1 MYARFCLCP
10 PRVESLFP
18 QVLLKSYNQIP
29 LALPGQSPWGIP
41 VPLLGPQ
48 ARSLTCSSKPSQQ
61 WENFFCIIVLH
72 FVGYPPAGYRIW
84 FYHDCAPP
92 TISCSFFFVFGHGVS
107 FFGRFQSPPVCG
119 CSTSSCDFGAFAG
132 GDEQNLILL
141 HLETEALDMLPFTCR
156 SLFGCDSQR
165 PSPIWVWFQV
175 CLFNFSACLLV
186 MTLSSIWLSIHVK
199 YYSSENRISVSN
211 TKFNSDSLP
220 ACLVTKMYP
229 VLCNPMD
236 CSLPGSSVHRFP
248 RQKYGNALPYPRNLP
263 DPGSN
268 LTCLHLLHWKP
279 DSLPLA
285 TIPQKRKLVLNKDF
299 SKYKQRT
306 ISTWKGVQHH

>member
-1 MYARFCLCP
+1 M
-10 PRVESLFP
+10 
-18 QVLLKSYNQIP
+18 
-29 LALPGQSPWGIP
+29 
-41 VPLLGPQ
+41 
-48 ARSLTCSSKPSQQ
+48 
-61 WENFFCIIVLH
+61 
-72 FVGYPPAGYRIW
+72 GYPAGEHGIW
-84 FYHDCAPP
+84 FYCDCAPP
-92 TISCSFFFVFGHGVS
+92 TISCSFCFVFGHGVS

-119 CSTSSCDFGAFAG
+119 CSTASCDFGAFAG